1 MGVKAQMWEHLNSL
15 IDPVFFG
22 RCCFF
27 IPAAPS
33 DAFARFASC
42 DVWHLSKDKRRY
54 TLHIYVPSRYS
65 GPGKV
70 ILVDNIEPKAERD
83 GGR

>member
-27 IPAAPS
+27 IPALAS

-54 TLHIYVPSRYS
+54 TLHIYVPSRYTD
-65 GPGKV
+65 PGKV
-70 ILVDNIEPKAERD
+70 ILVGNIEPKAERD